1 MQSNQLTKLE
11 IVQTLKNYLDPDVL
25 KKLFPQAAPGQ
36 IWEILSDGQV
46 NEIPPLKNTP
56 QPEQPPLPATS
67 KLGTCLL
74 YTDGASRGNPG
85 QAGAGAVLLDAD
97 RQELAARSTFLGV
110 CTNNVAEYKALI
122 LGLETAKELGCPAV
136 ALHLD
141 SELIVRQIQGRY
153 KVKNET
159 LKPLFQEVKQ
169 RLTRFSSWSITHVP
183 RAENSRAD
191 GLANQGIDEKTDLG

>member
-1 MQSNQLTKLE
+1 MKSNQLTKKE
-11 IVQTLKNYLDPDVL
+11 IVHTLRQHLDEETL
-25 KKLFPQAAPGQ
+25 KKLFPRTTAGK

-46 NEIPPLKNTP
+46 KEGAQQQETTTP
-56 QPEQPPLPATS
+56 DQSPKTTGS

-97 RQELAARSTFLGV
+97 GQELAARSAYLGV

-122 LGLETAKELGCPAV
+122 LGLETAKKLKCPAV

-141 SELIVRQIQGRY
+141 SELIVRQLQGKY

-159 LKPLFQEVKQ
+159 LKPLFQQVKDM
-169 RLTRFSSWSITHVP
+169 LVHFTSWSVTHVP

-191 GLANQGIDEKTDLG
+191 GLANKGIDG